1 MVLSV
6 RTSAA
11 GASARRRTVL
21 RQPRSHG
28 GASER
33 TVLPPLATV
42 LLFRRVLR
50 AHTRSP
56 AAAVGIGVRA
66 IVAHGH
72 VLVSAGLDG
81 ALTPRWLAARR
92 IERLPLWLCPRARRC
107 ALTGW
112 GEPPT
117 GWLGALRCAAGIA
130 RVWDLEK
137 GQVLAVCRGHT
148 RQANAAATAPAVRLT
163 HCAKRRRAHTI
174 YSACIVATLTSWRI
188 CLRGYT
194 NAAWDKRA
202 AWDTRCRVG

>member
-81 ALTPRWLAARR
+81 ALAPRWLAARR
-92 IERLPLWLCPRARRC
+92 SNGCPCGCVRTRAVASSLDGVSPRP
-107 ALTGW
+107 ADL
-112 GEPPT
+112 
-117 GWLGALRCAAGIA
+117 ARCAALQASRACGTS
-130 RVWDLEK
+130 RK
-137 GQVLAVCRGHT
+137 GRSWQSAGATLA
-148 RQANAAATAPAVRLT
+148 RQALQQPRQPFGSLTARNGGGRTLYI
-163 HCAKRRRAHTI
+163 AHRGDTNH
-174 YSACIVATLTSWRI
+174 LWRI

-194 NAAWDKRA
+194 NAAWDR
-202 AWDTRCRVG
+202 

>member
-6 RTSAA
+6 LTSAA

-81 ALTPRWLAARR
+81 ALTPRWLPDDRTAALVAVSARA
-92 IERLPLWLCPRARRC
+92 PLRPHWM
-107 ALTGW
+107 G
-112 GEPPT
+112 
-117 GWLGALRCAAGIA
+117 
-130 RVWDLEK
+130 
-137 GQVLAVCRGHT
+137 
-148 RQANAAATAPAVRLT
+148 
-163 HCAKRRRAHTI
+163 
-174 YSACIVATLTSWRI
+174 
-188 CLRGYT
+188 
-194 NAAWDKRA
+194 
-202 AWDTRCRVG
+202 